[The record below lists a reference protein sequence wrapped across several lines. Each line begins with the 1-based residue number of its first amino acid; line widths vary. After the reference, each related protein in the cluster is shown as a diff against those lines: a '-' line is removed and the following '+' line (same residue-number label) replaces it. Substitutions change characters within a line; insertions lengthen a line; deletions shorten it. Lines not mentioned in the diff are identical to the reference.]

1 MLAHYGE
8 EVVKRRVH
16 ARGNGK
22 RGLLAFAFLALTTLL
37 SAFAAYGAA
46 NVAGASASSRVA
58 SLTSSHDG
66 ETVAVR
72 EGRGGEIVSLRRA
85 PKTADGNGTDRLGAV
100 AWTPAALTG
109 VAPRVWISALGQPHV
124 AWITPSRARAVLM
137 VFLN

>member
-16 ARGNGK
+16 AGGSGK

-37 SAFAAYGAA
+37 SAFAAYGSGNA
-46 NVAGASASSRVA
+46 AGASASSRAA
-58 SLTSSHDG
+58 SLVSSHDG

-85 PKTADGNGTDRLGAV
+85 PKTADGSGNDRLGAV
-100 AWTPAALTG
+100 AWTPPTLTG
-109 VAPRVWISALGQPHV
+109 IAPRAWVSALGQPRV